1 MVLSSFQ
8 VSAWCR
14 DCKCRVV
21 DSFEEHCSLS
31 CMYPSVSPL
40 FTLAIDDTTFDN
52 VTTTPNKQ
60 HNNTKLVTLPSGVHS
75 GDIIHVRA
83 PDGRLNAITV
93 PNGMG
98 PGSTFTVEFSDDT
111 PPPPAEEDLTP
122 GVYVPTVMAEPEVME
137 TSSSSNAA
145 YVPGANGDVVASATT
160 GPYVPAYK

>member
-1 MVLSSFQ
+1 M
-8 VSAWCR
+8 
-14 DCKCRVV
+14 
-21 DSFEEHCSLS
+21 
-31 CMYPSVSPL
+31 
-40 FTLAIDDTTFDN
+40 
-52 VTTTPNKQ
+52 
-60 HNNTKLVTLPSGVHS
+60 HS

-145 YVPGANGDVVASATT
+145 YVPGANGEVVASATT